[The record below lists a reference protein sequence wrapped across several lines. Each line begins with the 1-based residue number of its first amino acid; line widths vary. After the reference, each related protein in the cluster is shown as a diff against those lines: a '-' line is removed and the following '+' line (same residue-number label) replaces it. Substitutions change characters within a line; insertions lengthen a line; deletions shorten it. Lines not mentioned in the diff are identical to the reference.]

1 METFF
6 STNKTLL
13 YIPLVSCLLRI
24 LALLHLELSHGEGI
38 SIPES
43 HAEKRGTF
51 DLRVSEFIKMTGP
64 WLRKQKKNDA
74 TTYAQAIE
82 DWERDLKYLKKT
94 YYDKHFHFVWPDT
107 AI

>member
-64 WLRKQKKNDA
+64 WLRKNFIPQ
-74 TTYAQAIE
+74 
-82 DWERDLKYLKKT
+82 RLKQIKVNG
-94 YYDKHFHFVWPDT
+94 VWG
-107 AI
+107 